1 MIVTVLVFV
10 KNSLPTAEIDAMI
23 VTVLKSYLPTAE
35 IDTMIVTVLN
45 FVKKLFTHGRD

>member
-1 MIVTVLVFV
+1 
-10 KNSLPTAEIDAMI
+10 MI